1 MKVIIL
7 GSITALVLVGCQSS
21 TPEPAAQPADA
32 NQPAAQTNAGGGDGI
47 TPMTTTPVPN
57 APVSGS
63 ESLQGGGSGVG
74 TAAKGRAKDVAA
86 QASGSSLGSGGT
98 EPE

>member
-1 MKVIIL
+1 MRNLII
-7 GSITALVLVGCQSS
+7 SIALLTLIGCNS
-21 TPEPAAQPADA
+21 TPEATTAENPAETA
-32 NQPAAQTNAGGGDGI
+32 TNTPAGGSEAGI
-47 TPMTTTPVPN
+47 APMTTTPVPN

-74 TAAKGRAKDVAA
+74 TAAKSRAKDVAA
-86 QASGSSLGSGGT
+86 QASGSSLGSAGT

>member
-1 MKVIIL
+1 MRSLIISFVL
-7 GSITALVLVGCQSS
+7 LTLVGCNS
-21 TPEPAAQPADA
+21 THEATTAETPADTA
-32 NQPAAQTNAGGGDGI
+32 TNAPTGGSDAGI
-47 TPMTTTPVPN
+47 APMTTTPVPN

-86 QASGSSLGSGGT
+86 QASGSSLGSAGT